1 MLDYYNFFCVE
12 CNVTL
17 PWTFTRQTRVNY
29 SSSTCRVYLYILY
42 FSKKTVILATT
53 AATNIFWTCTLFLAS
68 FLQILQILNF
78 FLHNVCLDRHFTYYI
93 KEARGNN
100 RDQNVLVS
108 QTMILE
114 CNLSHFTDKIF
125 WKMVRIL
132 QRQRWNWSVCSI
144 I

>member
-1 MLDYYNFFCVE
+1 MLDYYNLFFCIE

-29 SSSTCRVYLYILY
+29 SSYTCRVYIYYTLTKKSCNLGDNGRDKYLLDVY
-42 FSKKTVILATT
+42 FV
-53 AATNIFWTCTLFLAS
+53 FGLFLANITN
-68 FLQILQILNF
+68 LEF
-78 FLHNVCLDRHFTYYI
+78 FTTQCLDRHFTYYI

-108 QTMILE
+108 QTMILK
-114 CNLSHFTDKIF
+114 CKLSHFTDKIF

-132 QRQRWNWSVCSI
+132 QRQRWNWSICSI